1 MSVKKKN
8 LMYSMKSMYMI
19 LKEKLAFSKY
29 DSVLQLLGEC
39 GVDVTSLDA
48 LPGNANLRSERIKDE
63 IIQVL
68 GTLVLEMVFFYFSL
82 SFILDLCYRW
92 PGEEPIKEKIRSSL
106 GWSLLIDETSDI
118 SNREQVSVYAH
129 YLQDNGEEA
138 VPDVCC
144 SFLGLVEVI
153 ITMSSGS
160 YKALYKPNVTFL
172 IRW

>member
-1 MSVKKKN
+1 MKKKN

-82 SFILDLCYRW
+82 SFILDLCYR
-92 PGEEPIKEKIRSSL
+92 
-106 GWSLLIDETSDI
+106 
-118 SNREQVSVYAH
+118 
-129 YLQDNGEEA
+129 
-138 VPDVCC
+138 
-144 SFLGLVEVI
+144 
-153 ITMSSGS
+153 
-160 YKALYKPNVTFL
+160 
-172 IRW
+172 